1 MTNKKTIAA
10 VSGSAS
16 LESSNTALLEALKN
30 HFKSDYNIEIYTG
43 LRELPLFTPEKLERP
58 TAEVKEWKDVLSRA
72 DAVIFCTPEYS
83 HNIPAILKNG
93 LEWITQSGE
102 LSNKRVLPV
111 TFTPKAPRGEFA
123 MKSLLFTLQ
132 TLKAQIM
139 SQMPLYRNEVE
150 YENGKIM
157 LNEDYKMLWQEAL
170 YTLLGANIT

>member
-10 VSGSAS
+10 VSGSAG

-30 HFKSDYNIEIYTG
+30 HFKSNYNMEIYTG
-43 LRELPLFTPEKLERP
+43 LRELPLFTPDKLEHP
-58 TAEVKEWKDVLSRA
+58 TAEVKKWKDTLSRA

-83 HNIPAILKNG
+83 HNIPAVLKNG

-111 TFTPKAPRGEFA
+111 TFTPKEPRGEFA
-123 MKSLLFTLQ
+123 MQSLLFTLQ
-132 TLKAQIM
+132 TLKAQIV

-150 YENGKIM
+150 DENRKIT
-157 LNEDYKMLWQEAL
+157 LNAHYKMMWEEAL
-170 YTLLGANIT
+170 EVLVG